1 MAGKCQWGIPL
12 TYARENGITY
22 ESLSALTGVSI
33 PRLRRAFSGSQVFN
47 LDAAQL
53 VIDHYGDV
61 GNHLVDLCKQ
71 SRSKYLRS
79 HRGDVDVIIRK
90 PAPQIIVDEEED
102 TNLYFWEDWI
112 LKFERPK
119 GKAIL

>member
-1 MAGKCQWGIPL
+1 MAGKGQWGAPL

-33 PRLRRAFSGSQVFN
+33 VRLRRAFSGSQVFN

-53 VIDHYGDV
+53 IIDHYGDI
-61 GNHLVDLCKQ
+61 GRHLISLCQHARTTHLKT
-71 SRSKYLRS
+71 R
-79 HRGDVDVIIRK
+79 RGIIEPK
-90 PAPQIIVDEEED
+90 IITPSPIIIDEDED
-102 TNLYFWEDWI
+102 TNLYLWEDWI

-119 GKAIL
+119 GKAIF